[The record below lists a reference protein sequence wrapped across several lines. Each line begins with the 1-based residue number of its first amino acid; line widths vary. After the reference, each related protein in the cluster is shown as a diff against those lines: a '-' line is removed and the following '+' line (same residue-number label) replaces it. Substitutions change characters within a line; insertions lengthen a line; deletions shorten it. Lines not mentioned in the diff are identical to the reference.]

1 VPPILLTHA
10 IGPFYLF
17 LYRKQQII
25 RTAQPG
31 NQGQQFTSLPML
43 KSCCLAGQVS
53 NPFQQQIVPDPT
65 GISYQKLGKIK
76 TKSSTDV
83 TKVFMENTDI
93 KRAFKKIDNN
103 NHRKFTSKHRRR

>member
-1 VPPILLTHA
+1 MLMCKILCWHLSDSVTSK
-10 IGPFYLF
+10 I
-17 LYRKQQII
+17 KQ
-25 RTAQPG
+25 
-31 NQGQQFTSLPML
+31 QQFTSLPML